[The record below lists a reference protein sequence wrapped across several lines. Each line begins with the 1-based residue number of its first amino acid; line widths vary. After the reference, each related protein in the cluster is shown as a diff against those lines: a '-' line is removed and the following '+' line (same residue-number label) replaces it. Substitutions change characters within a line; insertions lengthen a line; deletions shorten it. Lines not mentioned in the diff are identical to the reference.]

1 MHTKKGLKKL
11 VKFFSVD
18 FNPIYNNDI
27 LDDHKYLMGE
37 TWCKV
42 MPELIA
48 KYVYWIMN
56 WNSRPI

>member
-27 LDDHKYLMGE
+27 LDDRKYLMGE
-37 TWCKV
+37 T
-42 MPELIA
+42 
-48 KYVYWIMN
+48 
-56 WNSRPI
+56 

>member
-1 MHTKKGLKKL
+1 MHTKKGLKTL
-11 VKFFSVD
+11 IKFFSID

-37 TWCKV
+37 TWYKI
-42 MPELIA
+42 MSELIG
-48 KYVYWIMN
+48 KYIYWIMN

>member
-56 WNSRPI
+56 